1 MYLPSRIKL
10 KHILVVGFLALVI
23 LLPGQILIKNL
34 FLFINSQQHLLDKNS
49 YQQVIADLKKENL
62 RLRLQ
67 LNEYESLQN
76 ENERLR
82 KVLALT
88 TTENITLIGA
98 EIISFSP
105 TNWRRFAIL
114 NKGLKQGVRKGY
126 FAINEKGTLLG
137 KIVEVEDDSSRL
149 IFVDDP
155 DFTVSVFAGEH
166 AYGLLQ
172 GNLVGA
178 KILYIENGEFL
189 NKGDNVW
196 MRIPSLKSAI
206 NVGKI
211 KSIRKNED
219 SLFWDIDVSLVTTNT
234 FIDKVFLVR

>member
-1 MYLPSRIKL
+1 MYLPSSIKL
-10 KHILVVGFLALVI
+10 KHILLVGFLALVV
-23 LLPGQILIKNL
+23 LLPVQILIKNL
-34 FLFINSQQHLLDKNS
+34 FLFISSQQHLLDKNS
-49 YQQVIADLKKENL
+49 YQQTIADLKKENL
-62 RLRLQ
+62 QLRLQ
-67 LNEYESLQN
+67 LHEYESLQN
-76 ENERLR
+76 ENARLR

-88 TTENITLIGA
+88 TAENINLVGA
-98 EIISFSP
+98 EVISFSP

-114 NKGLKQGVRKGY
+114 NKGAKQGVRKGY
-126 FAINEKGTLLG
+126 FAIDEKGTLLG
-137 KIVEVEDDSSRL
+137 KIIDVEDDSSRL
-149 IFVDDP
+149 VFVDDP

-178 KILYIENGEFL
+178 KLLYIEDGEFL

-206 NVGKI
+206 NVGTI
-211 KSIRKNED
+211 KGLRKNED

-234 FIDKVFLVR
+234 FINKVFLVQ